1 MAMGGVIAEQRKSGD
16 RQLGR
21 TLTGIRGLAN
31 LKGKERE
38 PEIRN
43 LPLTGQEALGG
54 GRGRSLGKGATK
66 GIGASMRGG
75 VRGRGNPAMHRF
87 RRGY

>member
-1 MAMGGVIAEQRKSGD
+1 MGFGGEGQEKRGGFGKQV
-16 RQLGR
+16 GR
-21 TLTGIRGLAN
+21 TLTGIRGLSN
-31 LKGKERE
+31 LKGNE
-38 PEIRN
+38 PEPEMRN

-75 VRGRGNPAMHRF
+75 VRGRGNPVLKKF